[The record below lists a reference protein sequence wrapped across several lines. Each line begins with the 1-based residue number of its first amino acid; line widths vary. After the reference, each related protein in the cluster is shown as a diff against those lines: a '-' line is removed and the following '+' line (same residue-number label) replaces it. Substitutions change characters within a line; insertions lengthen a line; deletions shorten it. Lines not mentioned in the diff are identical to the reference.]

1 MLAWKGEG
9 RQTAQPVIMTK
20 TMPTEE
26 RQRTRNPDATRR
38 RILES
43 AYQEVYRHGYQGTR
57 LDDVLR
63 ATGLTKGALYHH
75 FPNKQALGYAVV
87 EDVIRGIISDM
98 WLRPLEQAEDPL
110 ATIIHIIRHMDTLA
124 GDKLTTLGC
133 PLNNLAQEMSPLDEG
148 FRQRIDH
155 VYRDWRTWLARALER
170 ARAQGQVRPDVDC
183 EQVATFVVAALTGCI
198 GIAKNAQSKEPLTH
212 CGTGLISYLESLRT

>member
-1 MLAWKGEG
+1 
-9 RQTAQPVIMTK
+9 MTT
-20 TMPTEE
+20 TMPTEG
-26 RQRTRNPDATRR
+26 RPRTRNPNATRR

-87 EDVIRGIISDM
+87 EDVIRGFIVDM
-98 WLRPLEQAEDPL
+98 WLKPLENSSDPL
-110 ATIIHIIRHMDTLA
+110 ATIIDTIRNMDHLA
-124 GDKLTTLGC
+124 GRQLTTLGC

-148 FRQRIDH
+148 FRQRIDR
-155 VYRDWRTWLARALER
+155 VYRDWRGGLAQALER
-170 ARAQGQVRPDVDC
+170 ARQQGLLRADVDC
-183 EQVATFVVAALTGCI
+183 PQVATFIVAALTGCI
-198 GIAKNAQSKEPLTH
+198 GIAKNAQSREPLDH
-212 CGTGLISYLESLRT
+212 CGAGLISYLESLRP